1 MSTTRQHTKVTIIV
15 CIIGYI
21 LAQMLMGSANGV
33 AKFFL
38 NF

>member
-21 LAQMLMGSANGV
+21 LAQMLMGSANDF

-38 NF
+38 GF

>member
-21 LAQMLMGSANGV
+21 LAQMLMGSANDF

-38 NF
+38 DF

>member
-1 MSTTRQHTKVTIIV
+1 MSTTRQYTKVTIIV
-15 CIIGYI
+15 CVVGYI
-21 LAQMLMGSANGV
+21 LAQMLMSSANGI

>member
-1 MSTTRQHTKVTIIV
+1 MSIERHHTKVTIIACV
-15 CIIGYI
+15 VGYI
-21 LAQMLMGSANGV
+21 LAQMLMSSANSF

>member
-1 MSTTRQHTKVTIIV
+1 MSTARQHTKVTIIV

-21 LAQMLMGSANGV
+21 LAQMLMGSANDF

-38 NF
+38 DF

>member
-21 LAQMLMGSANGV
+21 LAQMLMSSANDF

>member
-21 LAQMLMGSANGV
+21 LAQMLMGSANGI

>member
-1 MSTTRQHTKVTIIV
+1 MSTTRQHTKATIIV

-21 LAQMLMGSANGV
+21 LAQMLMGSANDF